1 MKFVNVYKFL
11 MQIHDLNKSGR
22 PKKWFGNMVN
32 SEDIELSCVV
42 TFWKQCQIS
51 TFFLVLMRMSL
62 YTVHE
67 QEIAVAL
74 SDIS

>member
-22 PKKWFGNMVN
+22 PKKWFGKMVN

>member
-22 PKKWFGNMVN
+22 PKKWLGKMVN
-32 SEDIELSCVV
+32 SKDIELSCVV

-51 TFFLVLMRMSL
+51 TFFLVLVRMSL

-74 SDIS
+74 SDMS

>member
-11 MQIHDLNKSGR
+11 IQIHDLNKSGR
-22 PKKWFGNMVN
+22 PKKWLGKMVN
-32 SEDIELSCVV
+32 SKDIELSCVV

-51 TFFLVLMRMSL
+51 AFFLVLVSL

-74 SDIS
+74 SDMS